1 MNKRIPM
8 IRPPLFGN
16 GAAADSR
23 HWAFDLKNEILL
35 ANKIPADAVF
45 NGASITRIALR
56 VNRMLWALCAAYGAF
71 YVDDHNA
78 MADTYGLTMREGL
91 AADGLHPH
99 VFGCNVM
106 AQGLKPLLESILKD
120 GKGGVEP

>member
-8 IRPPLFGN
+8 ICPPLFGN
-16 GAAADSR
+16 GAVADRR

-45 NGASITRIALR
+45 NGESITRIALR
-56 VNRMLWALCAAYGAF
+56 VNRMLWALCAKYGAV
-71 YVDDHNA
+71 YMDYHTA
-78 MADTYGLTMREGL
+78 LADTYELTMRERL
-91 AADGLHPH
+91 AADGLHPP

-106 AQGLKPLLESILKD
+106 AQCLKPLLESVLKD